1 MAQRRNTAPSLKCS
15 VPLPESDN
23 PGVLLEEAAP
33 NLHESVVSPHSQSR
47 FPAQATAETPSAA
60 RRQPQG
66 AYSVSYCA
74 FYSRRP
80 FCEPTLPIAVNC
92 SRVPEEQVRHL
103 LLAFSLSLPLFSL
116 VNSTSLP
123 LSLSRARGPS
133 PTLHCASMTNR
144 AKRKLNRR
152 RRSGGVGDGRAA
164 WAELALVYAPNNNS
178 SPGPHPSFCS
188 KPLHNPS
195 LVDGIHLILHA
206 PLLLTFSSSK
216 PKASRQCADQVYSA

>member
-33 NLHESVVSPHSQSR
+33 NLHESVVSPPLSVQISYTSDR
-47 FPAQATAETPSAA
+47 GDPSAA

-80 FCEPTLPIAVNC
+80 FCEPTLPIAVSC

-103 LLAFSLSLPLFSL
+103 LLAFSPSLPLFSL
-116 VNSTSLP
+116 VNSTSP
-123 LSLSRARGPS
+123 PPSLSLSRARGPS

-144 AKRKLNRR
+144 AKRKLNPR
-152 RRSGGVGDGRAA
+152 RRSGGGGDGRAA
-164 WAELALVYAPNNNS
+164 
-178 SPGPHPSFCS
+178 
-188 KPLHNPS
+188 
-195 LVDGIHLILHA
+195 
-206 PLLLTFSSSK
+206 
-216 PKASRQCADQVYSA
+216 